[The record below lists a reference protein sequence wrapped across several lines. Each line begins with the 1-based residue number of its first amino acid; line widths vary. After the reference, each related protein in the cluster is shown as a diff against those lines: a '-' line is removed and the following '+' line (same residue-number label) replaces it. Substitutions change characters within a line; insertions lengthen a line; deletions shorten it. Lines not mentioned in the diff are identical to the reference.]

1 MIRENCR
8 ARFTAADFD
17 FILRTLAR
25 SQNEHVSLVDLLAD
39 SETRDSILD
48 SPRLVDAIL
57 SHGGQLRISSQF
69 YFYVLARHVLR
80 DAGITDRK
88 LCDYVGSLLEK
99 FSRVTFLQAPH
110 QSGSESSRQYISDML
125 IALSRATP
133 EEAFLLRAYVGNY
146 LEDCIIDHV
155 RSAQLSKLAGAS
167 VRELSELA
175 RTFLR
180 HAGDQLYVGIYY
192 SRWLID
198 QLERHDPRAGLGD
211 HNIRS
216 LIVFVEEI
224 NHALHAAL
232 QFKNGQHEIGSED
245 FARDLELQAQVDT
258 YLVLLLF
265 VAFFRKTQRVSRADR
280 RWLRF
285 HLFARQ
291 RPEAF
296 RDQNLRGRYL
306 ETCELAAS

>member
-1 MIRENCR
+1 MNE
-8 ARFTAADFD
+8 
-17 FILRTLAR
+17 TLF
-25 SQNEHVSLVDLLAD
+25 SQIQ
-39 SETRDSILD
+39 R
-48 SPRLVDAIL
+48 
-57 SHGGQLRISSQF
+57 
-69 YFYVLARHVLR
+69 
-80 DAGITDRK
+80 
-88 LCDYVGSLLEK
+88 LLE
-99 FSRVTFLQAPH
+99 RTYAQVGINL
-110 QSGSESSRQYISDML
+110 
-125 IALSRATP
+125 
-133 EEAFLLRAYVGNY
+133 EE
-146 LEDCIIDHV
+146 CIIDRA

-167 VRELSELA
+167 ARELSELA

-232 QFKNGQHEIGSED
+232 QFKNGQREIGSED

-306 ETCELAAS
+306 ETCELAASYTHFLDTLNGMRRLEEIRKFRSLDYGAKKAHVFALMDRCG